1 MVKQWVDL
9 LDMLLECAVQAK
21 GRGIMDIH
29 TIMTSVHLYLSSI
42 LYPGDKEA
50 FLLIQEEL
58 LIALDLAQNPCQDL
72 EVDLPT
78 CGHLH
83 KEEAAVGLTGV
94 QVYDDSLVGLQIS
107 VWRPESGE

>member
-1 MVKQWVDL
+1 METGADL
-9 LDMLLECAVQAK
+9 VDMLLECVVRAK
-21 GRGIMDIH
+21 GRGIMDLH
-29 TIMTSVHLYLSSI
+29 TVMILAHLYLSSI
-42 LYPGDKEA
+42 LFPGDREA
-50 FLLIQEEL
+50 FLLCQED

-78 CGHLH
+78 CGHLD

-94 QVYDDSLVGLQIS
+94 QFYDDSLVGLQIS